1 MRTQFLTKERCQ
13 AKFLE
18 GHNLWT
24 RPLIGPSSQ
33 WLLGPIRG
41 LVQRFCITCMFV
53 RISNVK
59 FQILYQLIVLSSCKA
74 SDLKYTT
81 IIWTKY
87 FSIIS
92 TNLLDTFISKSLSVH
107 YYYPWNYWWG
117 PQSLFLKAPLPSLHP
132 CQIATPSTGRIGIL
146 ESIQPAYWM
155 VGGNT

>member
-1 MRTQFLTKERCQ
+1 
-13 AKFLE
+13 
-18 GHNLWT
+18 
-24 RPLIGPSSQ
+24 
-33 WLLGPIRG
+33 
-41 LVQRFCITCMFV
+41 MFV

-107 YYYPWNYWWG
+107 YYYP
-117 PQSLFLKAPLPSLHP
+117 
-132 CQIATPSTGRIGIL
+132 
-146 ESIQPAYWM
+146 
-155 VGGNT
+155 